1 MRTTLKAFILAAA
14 LLSTTAIAHDTDG
27 ACAQEGAR
35 MTVVGSFNFSSQ
47 DLLDFQQRELGG
59 GTRLPPGGMCTPSSC
74 GIVDDHWAVATR
86 RAFQYCEQIAPG
98 SIAQVTSPA
107 TYNDTLLHHSAY
119 SFGPNTPNLQGLCVR
134 CQVPSSTPIKLTRAA
149 KALRP

>member
-1 MRTTLKAFILAAA
+1 MRTTLKAFILAVA
-14 LLSTTAIAHDTDG
+14 LLGTTAIAHDTDG

-35 MTVVGSFNFSSQ
+35 MTIVGSFNFGSQ
-47 DLLDFQQRELGG
+47 ELLEFQQRELSGG
-59 GTRLPPGGMCTPSSC
+59 IRLPPGGMCTPSSC

-98 SIAQVTSPA
+98 SIAQVSSPA
-107 TYNDTLLHHSAY
+107 TYNDALLHHSAY

-134 CQVPSSTPIKLTRAA
+134 CQVLSSTPIKLTTATNG
-149 KALRP
+149 LRP